1 MFYLYKVPKIANLIE
16 AENSTAV
23 ARGQE
28 KEIMGSCST
37 GIKFQLHKT
46 NCF

>member
-37 GIKFQLHKT
+37 GIKFPLCKIDV
-46 NCF
+46 F